1 MTEERSDGGSV
12 AATAGSA
19 QPRRV
24 GFVWHELYGW
34 HDTGTAAGLPEP
46 GLHVQP
52 YRNFESADSKVR
64 LASLIRAT
72 GYDQNLVSLAPVA
85 IEVDDLK
92 RVHTERHIESIRR
105 QSEQPGGGDGG
116 DGYTP
121 FGSGAFEIARL
132 AAGGTW
138 RAVSAVLSGEVQHAY
153 ALVRPPGHHA
163 EADLGRG
170 YCLFANVAVAVR
182 KALAEGG
189 VRRVAVVDY
198 DVHHGNGTQQAFYD
212 DPNVLTISIHQ
223 QNLFPQD
230 SGEFDERGDGPG
242 RGANIN
248 VPLYP
253 GSGNGVYLA
262 VIDQVVAPALRRFRP
277 DLIMIA
283 SGFDASALD
292 PLGAMTVTAGGYG
305 RMATALRDLA
315 DELCDGR
322 LVFSHEGGYSAEHVP
337 YCGLAVFEAL
347 TGVPSGFDDPWQVLI
362 PYPHQEQ
369 PRPDLL
375 VPVHHAAALVADVP
389 TGDQGS

>member
-1 MTEERSDGGSV
+1 MTGQRDDGV
-12 AATAGSA
+12 AAAAADGSA
-19 QPRRV
+19 PPRRV

-34 HDTGTAAGLPEP
+34 HDTGTAAGFLEP

-64 LASLIRAT
+64 LASLLRAT
-72 GYDQNLVSLAPVA
+72 GYDRNLVPLAPVA
-85 IEVDDLK
+85 IEVDDLT
-92 RVHTERHIESIRR
+92 RVHTERHVESIRR
-105 QSEQPGGGDGG
+105 QSEQPRGGDGG

-138 RAVSAVLSGEVQHAY
+138 RAMSAVLSGEVEHAY

-170 YCLFANVAVAVR
+170 YCLFANVAVAIR
-182 KALAEGG
+182 KALAEGAA
-189 VRRVAVVDY
+189 RRVAVVDY

-230 SGEFDERGDGPG
+230 SGELDERGTGAG
-242 RGANIN
+242 HGANIN

-262 VIDQVVAPALRRFRP
+262 VIDQVVAPALRRFQP
-277 DLIMIA
+277 DLIVIA

-305 RMATALRDLA
+305 RIATALRDLA

-347 TGVPSGFDDPWQVLI
+347 TGVPSGIDDPWQPLI

-369 PRPDLL
+369 ARPDLL
-375 VPVHHAAALVADVP
+375 VPVHRAAALVADVP
-389 TGDQGS
+389 AGG